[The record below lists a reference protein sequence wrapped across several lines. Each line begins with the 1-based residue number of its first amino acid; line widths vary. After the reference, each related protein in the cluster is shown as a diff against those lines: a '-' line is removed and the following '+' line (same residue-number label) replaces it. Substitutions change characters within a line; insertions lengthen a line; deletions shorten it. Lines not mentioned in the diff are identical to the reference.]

1 MSGARRSPM
10 TILALGAG
18 LLMAASIAAGAPE
31 PGAAVVT
38 SASSAAEECPSPRA
52 HRGVHASRSLPQS
65 GRRAVPPLKFPGFA
79 ASDRVALLP
88 DVVPQAGRSRATTG
102 RSRATGTFPAL
113 HGRSPLLTPMVWA
126 SPRLPWA

>member
-1 MSGARRSPM
+1 MSGARRSLR
-10 TILALGAG
+10 TILVLGAG

-88 DVVPQAGRSRATTG
+88 DVVPQTG
-102 RSRATGTFPAL
+102 RARATGTFPAL